1 MKQQIKKDWKSVLF
15 LNLCGDRWQDP
26 FFIDFGAI
34 WASIL
39 DASGVQNQKKRG
51 NKQH

>member
-1 MKQQIKKDWKSVLF
+1 MKKQTKTGRNYVFF

-26 FFIDFGAI
+26 VFIDFGAI